1 MGLREPITKD
11 RLRAA
16 AKDGSIV
23 ALLDW
28 KPVRAGDFW
37 YAPAGTIHAI
47 GAGLSLIEIQQNVDV
62 TYRLYDYGSNRELH
76 LDEAVEAACPAPYEA
91 PFAPFEL
98 ARGRRVL
105 AAGGSFVVER
115 WADTCTG
122 ILAPRRGEPVWLI
135 PLRGEAVVGS
145 EPIEPG
151 GVWIVA
157 GDAGV
162 NFTGSCDLLV
172 AYSGRAVH
180 EALISRSRNERQ
192 S

>member
-1 MGLREPITKD
+1 AKD

-76 LDEAVEAACPAPYEA
+76 LDEAVEAARPAPYEA
-91 PFAPFEL
+91 PFA
-98 ARGRRVL
+98 
-105 AAGGSFVVER
+105 
-115 WADTCTG
+115 
-122 ILAPRRGEPVWLI
+122 
-135 PLRGEAVVGS
+135 
-145 EPIEPG
+145 
-151 GVWIVA
+151 
-157 GDAGV
+157 
-162 NFTGSCDLLV
+162 
-172 AYSGRAVH
+172 
-180 EALISRSRNERQ
+180 
-192 S
+192 